1 MHEKK
6 IQRENRIVFERKVL
20 GKTKE
25 DIYFVRK
32 EFKKYVKKQR
42 KTYEKGGDGIVIKT
56 EKV

>member
-56 EKV
+56 E